1 MMKTSVLSP
10 TVGSDMSLQHLQA
23 ELARIDIQIQ
33 QAVWR
38 WRLAGQDPADTFR
51 GLYISDMEVDR
62 LLTRPLG
69 SNWGAMVDLPPEEAL
84 ALAEVEAQA
93 AAEAQ
98 AVFEQVQAQG
108 KTPRLAQ
115 LVTTFGL
122 DPFELDVL
130 LVCLAPALDLRY
142 E

>member
-10 TVGSDMSLQHLQA
+10 SVGSDVSLQHLQA

-51 GLYISDMEVDR
+51 GLYISDIEVDR

-69 SNWGAMVDLPPEEAL
+69 SNWGDMVDLPPEEAQ
-84 ALAEVEAQA
+84 AMAEVEAQA
-93 AAEAQ
+93 AAGAR
-98 AVFEQVQAQG
+98 AVVEKAQAQG
-108 KTPRLAQ
+108 QTPRLAQ
-115 LVTTFGL
+115 LVATFGL

-130 LVCLAPALDLRY
+130 LICLAP
-142 E
+142 